1 MYIYIFREKER
12 EREIKIERE
21 RDTYIDIDIYIY
33 NICNIC
39 RIYIYIYTDYT
50 DIENIYTYIG
60 VLHMHMF
67 SFPIDNS
74 FTIVTIEE
82 FGNIVSKSLKNDLV
96 LPLKSI

>member
-1 MYIYIFREKER
+1 MSY
-12 EREIKIERE
+12 
-21 RDTYIDIDIYIY
+21 
-33 NICNIC
+33 
-39 RIYIYIYTDYT
+39 IYIYIYTDYT

-96 LPLKSI
+96 LPLKSILSQYILPALGATSQMMLGSWFEENYYLLVL

>member
-1 MYIYIFREKER
+1 MSY
-12 EREIKIERE
+12 
-21 RDTYIDIDIYIY
+21 
-33 NICNIC
+33 
-39 RIYIYIYTDYT
+39 IYIYIYTDYT

-67 SFPIDNS
+67 SFPTDNS

-96 LPLKSI
+96 LPLKSILSQYILPALGATSQMMLGSWFEENYYLLVL